1 MKRMSVL
8 AVCLAL
14 CFALAACGG
23 ASGGSANSTAA
34 AAPQE
39 AASYDSAPDAAAL
52 RSEEGA
58 DLGSALPQNRKI
70 ILNADIEMEAT
81 DFSATC
87 AALRAAAQDAGG
99 YLANSQQ
106 ETPSYEG
113 ARRWTR
119 YTFRIPAGR
128 YSEFL
133 NSAAGAGNV
142 VSLSESSDDVTAD
155 YVDVEARITAL
166 EAQQERLL
174 AMLEQAG
181 ELETLLAIQD
191 QLTEVQYRLESY
203 ESQKRVY
210 DDQVD
215 YSTITV
221 TVNEVV
227 HLTQKT
233 ETFGQRVGAAFG
245 ASWRDFGSALQDF
258 AVWLVYALPA
268 LLVLAAAALCVLLV
282 VRGLRRRPRKA
293 PTPRTPAQYPA
304 PPAPHPEGKEAPPHE

>member
-1 MKRMSVL
+1 MKRISVL
-8 AVCLAL
+8 SLCLAL
-14 CFALAACGG
+14 CLALAACGG

-34 AAPQE
+34 AAAPQE
-39 AASYDSAPDAAAL
+39 AARYDSVPEAAAL
-52 RSEEGA
+52 KSEDGA
-58 DLGSALPQNRKI
+58 DLSGALPQNRKI
-70 ILNADIEMEAT
+70 ILNADLQMEAM

-87 AALRAAAQDAGG
+87 AALRAAAQEAGG

-113 ARRWTR
+113 AQRWTR

-128 YSEFL
+128 YSDFL
-133 NSAAGAGNV
+133 NSASGAGNV
-142 VSLSESSDDVTAD
+142 TSLSESSDDVTAD

-166 EAQQERLL
+166 ETQQERLL

-233 ETFGQRVGAAFG
+233 ETFGQRVSAAFG
-245 ASWRDFGSALQDF
+245 ASWRDFGDALQNF

-268 LLVLAAAALCVLLV
+268 LLVLAAALCVLLA

-293 PTPRTPAQYPA
+293 PAPRTPAQYPA
-304 PPAPHPEGKEAPPHE
+304 PAAPKPEEKEAPPHE